1 MNLRSLVKDS
11 ALYTVVNVL
20 NKGIS
25 IILLPIYTFFL
36 SPEQFGLV
44 DYLAAIGA
52 IVAVTVSLEV
62 TQALA
67 RYLPEQ
73 RKASGDTSPLISA
86 AILSMLVTFAL
97 FIIPT
102 ILFAQEISVLLFD
115 STENTHLIQL
125 CALVYMFT
133 GFVTLFNGILVA
145 SLESKKS
152 VIFSLINTVFNGTS
166 TYFILV
172 NTELRVEALLLG
184 QIIGAFVALVCF
196 YKVVLGNVRFTFDHE
211 WFTKM
216 YSFSLPLIPSSVGVI
231 FALFTDR
238 LMIKEFLDL
247 ESLGVYGIALRVAS
261 IMTLIT
267 TGFRTAITPLIY
279 VSYKNEDTK
288 SKIINMFYLYLLSAV
303 FIVVAILY
311 FQNGIVL
318 YLSSPDYIG
327 ATEVIAILCITVFIS
342 NCYVFFPGLSLANK
356 TGMISVVNIFG
367 MVLNF
372 CLNLIFIPKYGIAGA
387 ANATMV
393 AAVCTFI
400 AHFVLAQ
407 KHYRLPIGLPRLMV
421 ILGAMLFSIYWIRAV
436 I

>member
-125 CALVYMFT
+125 CALVYMLT

-172 NTELRVEALLLG
+172 NTELRVEA
-184 QIIGAFVALVCF
+184 
-196 YKVVLGNVRFTFDHE
+196 
-211 WFTKM
+211 
-216 YSFSLPLIPSSVGVI
+216 
-231 FALFTDR
+231 
-238 LMIKEFLDL
+238 
-247 ESLGVYGIALRVAS
+247 
-261 IMTLIT
+261 
-267 TGFRTAITPLIY
+267 
-279 VSYKNEDTK
+279 
-288 SKIINMFYLYLLSAV
+288 
-303 FIVVAILY
+303 
-311 FQNGIVL
+311 
-318 YLSSPDYIG
+318 
-327 ATEVIAILCITVFIS
+327 
-342 NCYVFFPGLSLANK
+342 
-356 TGMISVVNIFG
+356 
-367 MVLNF
+367 
-372 CLNLIFIPKYGIAGA
+372 
-387 ANATMV
+387 
-393 AAVCTFI
+393 
-400 AHFVLAQ
+400 
-407 KHYRLPIGLPRLMV
+407 
-421 ILGAMLFSIYWIRAV
+421 
-436 I
+436 